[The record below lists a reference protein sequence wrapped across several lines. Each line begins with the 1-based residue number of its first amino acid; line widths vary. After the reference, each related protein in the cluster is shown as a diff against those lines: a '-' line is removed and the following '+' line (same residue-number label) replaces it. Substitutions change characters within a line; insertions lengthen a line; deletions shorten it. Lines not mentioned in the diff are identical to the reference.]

1 MRFLFP
7 TAFAPLVPRGPPD
20 RAQTQE
26 GAGRAE
32 AADRAGILVAPGLKS
47 LQPARQLI
55 RDVNARRGSRMRS
68 FLSWSLLLPLL
79 ACAAGGQG
87 AGKIDRTVA
96 KEPPYAT
103 KSPSYCLLLFG
114 PQAKAKVWLVLDG
127 DKLYVDRNG
136 NGDLTEP
143 GECFTRAPGDDFFR
157 VPDLTIGVAGKKYS
171 DLRVNWKPK
180 GNTPGSKSHLH
191 VMVRVNEHDQYGVA
205 PANAGKPAKAPL
217 LHFDGPLKLHVQIF
231 QSEPLK
237 RQEHFTRGKEH
248 QLTVALV
255 TKYPGVES
263 VQVHAGKRVA
273 ADVNP
278 VAEIEFPGKAPGAKP
293 TAIKT
298 QLKHRC

>member
-1 MRFLFP
+1 MR
-7 TAFAPLVPRGPPD
+7 R
-20 RAQTQE
+20 
-26 GAGRAE
+26 
-32 AADRAGILVAPGLKS
+32 
-47 LQPARQLI
+47 
-55 RDVNARRGSRMRS
+55 

-87 AGKIDRTVA
+87 VGTIDRTVA

-114 PQAKAKVWLVLDG
+114 PQAKARVWLVLDG

-136 NGDLTEP
+136 NGDLTER
-143 GECFTRAPGDDFFR
+143 GECFTRAPGDDLFR
-157 VPDLTIGVAGKKYS
+157 IPDLAVGDAKRKYS
-171 DLRVNWKPK
+171 DLRVNWRPT
-180 GNTPGSKSHLH
+180 GLTLNGELHLH
-191 VMVRVNEHDQYGVA
+191 VTVRVNEHDEYALA
-205 PANAGKPAKAPL
+205 PARADKPAKAPL

-231 QSEPLK
+231 RSEPLK

-248 QLTVALV
+248 ELAVSLV

-278 VAEIEFPGKAPGAKP
+278 VVEVAFPGKAPGARP
-293 TAIKT
+293 TAIKV
-298 QLKHRC
+298 QLRHRC